1 MRRRFFKIRSLEYYI
16 RKVKVDASKKESV
29 SEVKRKD
36 GKETNDTL
44 FKPETDDSINKIV
57 IAKDLKEISENV
69 KQNLDP
75 ENMEGE
81 QALVFKDVIR
91 ENCKKLNNV
100 GIEDLNPVTPK
111 PEILPY
117 IDFSGPQSG
126 ECPVS
131 TERTRARSR
140 WWNGLKLKRNQGSKK
155 LTCLESQ

>member
-100 GIEDLNPVTPK
+100 GVEVLNPITPK
-111 PEILPY
+111 PEFFRILL
-117 IDFSGPQSG
+117 S
-126 ECPVS
+126 
-131 TERTRARSR
+131 AASR
-140 WWNGLKLKRNQGSKK
+140 
-155 LTCLESQ
+155 